1 MRILVFV
8 ALMMLGTMTAFAP
21 RPAAAGYNLPWCATY
36 YESNVTSC
44 AFTSFEQCMVT
55 VSGVGG
61 LCTQNILYS
70 ARAPYAPAHRAKLR
84 HVPGHD

>member
-1 MRILVFV
+1 MRISAFV
-8 ALMMLGTMTAFAP
+8 ALMLGTMAAFAP
-21 RPAAAGYNLPWCATY
+21 RPAAAVYNLPWCATY

-70 ARAPYAPAHRAKLR
+70 ARAPYAPAHRAKSR
-84 HVPGHD
+84 RVPGHD